1 MDIIAYASIAY
12 LAVRLIVI
20 IVNLLTRPYLKKGDS
35 SSDKLISILIP
46 ARNEEGNIGKLL
58 DDLAASG
65 YANCEILVY
74 DDDSSDSTAQI
85 IHDKSLVDHRIRY
98 IRGLQLPDG
107 WLGKN
112 HACHQLGLASKGDY
126 LLFLDADTGVSPD
139 LVRDVLSLMEKDK
152 PGLLSIFPVQQMK
165 NPGEWLTVPLMNR
178 ILLGNLP
185 LLLIKKSKMPAFS
198 AANGQFMMFNA
209 TVYRKHRLHELFREE
224 RVEDIRI
231 IRHMKKL
238 GYPVQTVLSGGQ
250 VNCRMYSGFGEAMNG
265 FAKNI
270 HAFFGRNWTVLFLY
284 VILTTLGP
292 AAAWLTFGPWFFFAY
307 LFAEFLFTAL
317 VAIQSRQQILK
328 NLLLL
333 PFQHLTVLM
342 ISILAAYR
350 HFSGRISWKGRD
362 I

>member
-1 MDIIAYASIAY
+1 MEVIAYASIAY
-12 LAVRLIVI
+12 LAVRVIVI
-20 IVNLLTRPYLKKGDS
+20 LTNLITRPYLKKGVS
-35 SSDKLISILIP
+35 SSNKLISILIP
-46 ARNEEGNIGKLL
+46 ARNEEGNIGRLL

-65 YANCEILVY
+65 YDDCEILVY
-74 DDDSSDSTAQI
+74 DDDSSDSTLQI
-85 IHDKSLVDHRIRY
+85 IQGKSLKDQRIRY
-98 IRGLQLPDG
+98 IRGEQLPVG

-112 HACHQLGLASKGDY
+112 HACHQLALASKGDY
-126 LLFLDADTGVSPD
+126 LLFLDADVSISKG
-139 LVRDVLSLMEKDK
+139 LVEDALSLMEKDD
-152 PGLLSIFPVQQMK
+152 PGLLSIFPVQEME

-198 AANGQFMMFNA
+198 AANGQFMMFDA
-209 TVYRKHRLHELFREE
+209 TVYRRHRFHEFFREE

-238 GYPVQTVLSGGQ
+238 GYPVQTILSGGQ
-250 VNCRMYSGFGEAMNG
+250 VKCRMYTGFWEAMNG

-270 HAFFGRNWTVLFLY
+270 HAFFGRNWAVLFIY

-292 AAAWLTFGPWFFFAY
+292 AAAWLTFGPWLFFAY
-307 LFAEFLFTAL
+307 LFAEILFSAL
-317 VAIQSRQQILK
+317 VAFQSRQQVLK
-328 NLLLL
+328 NILLL
-333 PFQHLTVLM
+333 PFQHLTVLL

-350 HFSGRISWKGRD
+350 HFSGRISWKGRS